1 MKKFMAVTLSC
12 MTVALSACSDIPK
25 CSDSM
30 DLDCNTGAYSEERT
44 FRDNAGSTNNINPAP
59 VATKEPVFEQPAPP
73 MTEPVPA
80 PAPEPVDTQ
89 VMRKADETPA
99 MKSAK

>member
-1 MKKFMAVTLSC
+1 MKKLFALSLSC
-12 MTVALSACSDIPK
+12 GALALSACSEIPK

-30 DLDCNTGAYSEERT
+30 DLDCNVGAYSEERT
-44 FRDNAGSTNNINPAP
+44 FRDDAGSTSNINPAP
-59 VATKEPVFEQPAPP
+59 VAAKEPVFEQPAQP

-99 MKSAK
+99 AKSLK

>member
-1 MKKFMAVTLSC
+1 MKKLLALSLSC
-12 MTVALSACSDIPK
+12 GALALSACTSIPE

-30 DLDCNTGAYSEERT
+30 DLDCNIGAYSEERT
-44 FRDNAGSTNNINPAP
+44 WRADKPAATNINKPPA
-59 VATKEPVFEQPAPP
+59 EPVFVQPAPP

-89 VMRKADETPA
+89 VMRRVDQTPA
-99 MKSAK
+99 IKSLK